1 MSRRGASHVLSA
13 TLLTGLA
20 LGAGACSDTTGPGGD
35 GNGNFRVELRNYT
48 TTPRDMGL
56 AGGTL
61 VAVAGDV
68 SSGTPELIEVA
79 SPGEG
84 GTLDF
89 VAATATDTLRATC
102 TVTTATNVSER
113 PQVVVQPAF
122 NVLECVSW

>member
-1 MSRRGASHVLSA
+1 MSRRSPFFVLFA
-13 TLLTGLA
+13 ALVTGLV
-20 LGAGACSDTTGPGGD
+20 LGVGACSDTTGPGGD
-35 GNGNFRVELRNYT
+35 AQGNFRVELRNYT
-48 TTPRDMGL
+48 TTARNMGL
-56 AGGTL
+56 EGGSL

-68 SSGTPELIEVA
+68 STGTPELLEVT

-89 VAATATDTLRATC
+89 VAASATDTLRITC
-102 TVTTATNVSER
+102 TVTSATNVSER